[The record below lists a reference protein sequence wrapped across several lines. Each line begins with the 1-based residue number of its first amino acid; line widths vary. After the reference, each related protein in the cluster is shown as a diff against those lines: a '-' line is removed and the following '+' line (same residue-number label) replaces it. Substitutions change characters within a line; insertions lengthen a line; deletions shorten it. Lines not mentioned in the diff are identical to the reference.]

1 REIGGYNRATRHHA
15 PPHARGSQMKG
26 YAIILLTIATALV
39 SILAGLARQQVVAVT
54 ILGLAIYGTLLFWQF
69 RLTFIFIGIVA
80 LLVFGVIDIEH
91 LVEFANLEII
101 LFLVGMMIIIGF
113 LEKRHFFEYLI
124 SDILR
129 LFGDSG
135 TKLVVVQM
143 VTAAVFASLVDEVT
157 SILFMS
163 AAMLHITEKY
173 KLNPV
178 PFIMMMVFATNIG
191 SSATVVGNPIGV
203 MIALKAELTFVDFLR
218 WASPISIVTL
228 IVTILVSLKIFSS
241 DIKKLDESMKRTKG
255 GIEKPRVG
263 GRDLKMSWAL
273 FLGTLAFL
281 VSHKYVENILG
292 LETNVMLLGT
302 ALGGASIALLIEQDK
317 ARELVEKRVDWW
329 TLLFF
334 LLLFASVGA
343 LKFVGVTELVAE
355 KLAATG
361 GSDVQILIL
370 ITWLT
375 GILSAFLDNVLAVAI
390 FIPIVQEMS
399 TLGLNQFPLWWGLLF
414 GGTLFGNLTMIGS
427 TANIVAIGMLERRN
441 LGHITLK
448 EWIGPGI
455 AVAVPTL
462 AIATL
467 MIYLQVPLMPG

>member
-1 REIGGYNRATRHHA
+1 
-15 PPHARGSQMKG
+15 MKG
-26 YAIILLTIATALV
+26 YALIFLTIATAVISLL
-39 SILAGLARQQVVAVT
+39 SGLDKQQTVAVT

-80 LLVFGVIDIEH
+80 LLTFGVLDIEH
-91 LVEFANLEII
+91 LIEFASLDII
-101 LFLVGMMIIIGF
+101 LFLIGMMIIIGF

-124 SDILR
+124 SDIIR
-129 LFGDSG
+129 MVGDNA
-135 TKLVVVQM
+135 TKLIVAQM
-143 VTAAVFASLVDEVT
+143 IAAALFASLVDEVT

-163 AAMLHITEKY
+163 AAMIHITEKY
-173 KLNPV
+173 KLNPI
-178 PFIMMMVFATNIG
+178 PFVMMMVFATNIG

-218 WASPISIVTL
+218 WASPISLVAL
-228 IVTILVSLKIFSS
+228 IVTILISLKVFSKE
-241 DIKKLDESMKRTKG
+241 IKELDEAMKESKSG
-255 GIEKPRVG
+255 VEKPNIDQ
-263 GRDLKMSWAL
+263 RDLKMSWAL
-273 FLGTLAFL
+273 FLGTLFFL
-281 VSHKYVENILG
+281 VSHKYVEKLLE
-292 LETNVMLLGT
+292 LETNTMLLGT
-302 ALGGASIALLIEQDK
+302 ALGGASIALLIEQDN
-317 ARELVEKRVDWW
+317 ARDLVEKRVDWW

-343 LKFVGVTELVAE
+343 LKFTGVTELVAE
-355 KLAATG
+355 KLASTASG
-361 GSDVQILIL
+361 DVQMLVL
-370 ITWLT
+370 VTWLT

-399 TLGLNQFPLWWGLLF
+399 NMGLNQTPLWWGLLF
-414 GGTLFGNLTMIGS
+414 GGTFFGNLTMIGS

-448 EWIGPGI
+448 MWIKPGI

-467 MIYLQVPLMPG
+467 MLYLQMPLMTG

>member
-1 REIGGYNRATRHHA
+1 
-15 PPHARGSQMKG
+15 MKG
-26 YAIILLTIATALV
+26 YALILLTVATAV
-39 SILAGLARQQVVAVT
+39 ISILAGLARNQVVAVT

-69 RLTFIFIGIVA
+69 RLTFIFIGITA
-80 LLVFGVIDIEH
+80 LLTFGVIDIEH
-91 LVEFANLEII
+91 LIEFASLDII

-124 SDILR
+124 SDIMR
-129 LFGDSG
+129 LVGDNAR
-135 TKLVVVQM
+135 KLIVAQM
-143 VTAAVFASLVDEVT
+143 ITAALFASLVDEVT

-173 KLNPV
+173 KLNPI

-218 WASPISIVTL
+218 WASPISIVSL
-228 IVTILVSLKIFSS
+228 IVTILISLKVFSS
-241 DIKKLDESMKRTKG
+241 DIKELDEAMSKSKTG
-255 GIEKPRVG
+255 LEKPQIDQ
-263 GRDLKMSWAL
+263 RDLRMSWAL
-273 FLGTLAFL
+273 FLGTLFFL
-281 VSHKYVENILG
+281 VSHKYVEKLLV
-292 LETNVMLLGT
+292 LETNTMLLAT

-317 ARELVEKRVDWW
+317 ARELVETRVDWW

-334 LLLFASVGA
+334 LMLFASVGA
-343 LKFVGVTELVAE
+343 LKYTGVTELVAE
-355 KLAATG
+355 KLASTG

-370 ITWLT
+370 VTWLT

-399 TLGLNQFPLWWGLLF
+399 TMGVNQFPLWWGLLF
-414 GGTLFGNLTMIGS
+414 GGTFFGNLTMIGS

-441 LGHITLK
+441 LGHITMK
-448 EWIGPGI
+448 EWIKPGI

-462 AIATL
+462 VIATL
-467 MIYLQVPLMPG
+467 MLYLQMPLMPS